1 MSDDELERML
11 RRALAA
17 EAGAV
22 EPAGDGLQRI
32 RARTRRP
39 ARARWRVPALALA
52 GTAALIAAV
61 FAVPPVLRDPAP
73 STAGGATAPSG
84 PSAAG
89 TLPGGSPSAADTPI
103 PSAGVNDLTTVWP
116 YPTRAEG
123 FARAERDVAAGR
135 YPDLTRADL
144 AAVTFVGSYVGAAGL
159 TATSLGGWQAGLR
172 MQVERAGAVVSV
184 VYLVRVRV
192 GNDAPY
198 VVVDATSPDL
208 TLTAGPGLDGIVTAG
223 GLRTARVGRPY
234 VDMRPPGAD
243 EPLVSVRPATGPGGG
258 EWGVE
263 LVAPGSPRPRVR
275 TDAVAAWTRDPAGRV
290 TAFAADSAA
299 D

>member
-61 FAVPPVLRDPAP
+61 FVVPSVLRDPAP
-73 STAGGATAPSG
+73 STAGGGTTQSG
-84 PSAAG
+84 PPAA
-89 TLPGGSPSAADTPI
+89 TLV
-103 PSAGVNDLTTVWP
+103 PSAGVNDLPTVWP

-198 VVVDATSPDL
+198 VVVDATSPGL
-208 TLTAGPGLDGIVTAG
+208 TLDARPGLDGVVTAG
-223 GLRTARVGRPY
+223 GVRTDRAARPY
-234 VDMRPPGAD
+234 VDLRPPGAD
-243 EPLVSVRPATGPGGG
+243 EPLVTARPVVTPDSG

-263 LVAPGSPRPRVR
+263 LVPPGSPRPRVR
-275 TDAVAAWTRDPAGRV
+275 IDAVAAWTLDPAGRV

-299 D
+299 N